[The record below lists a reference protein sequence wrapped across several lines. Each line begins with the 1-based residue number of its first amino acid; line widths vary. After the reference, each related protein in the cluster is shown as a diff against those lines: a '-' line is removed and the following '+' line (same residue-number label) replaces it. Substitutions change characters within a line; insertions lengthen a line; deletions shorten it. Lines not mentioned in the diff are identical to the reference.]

1 MYENQT
7 MAEILQ
13 RMLDA
18 SPSDI
23 DKRQGSVSA
32 DLLSPAAIELALAYV
47 ALDNVLAA
55 GFAPTSY
62 GTYLD
67 MRADEYG
74 LSRKPAVKASGSL
87 TFSGPAGTLIPAGT
101 VASTGGS
108 APTYFETT
116 AAATV
121 GGGGTVAV
129 AAKAQEA
136 GASGNVSIG
145 AVNVLLGDLVG
156 IVTVTNPVNFEGGA
170 DQETDEALLSRYLE
184 RARRPAT
191 SGNANQYRQW
201 ALEVPGISDAKVY
214 PVWAGG
220 GTVKVVL
227 LDDEKTAPAPS
238 VVAEVA
244 AHIEEQR
251 PIGADVT
258 VEAAVEIPINVSV
271 EVTLAPGATVAE
283 VQTQIEDGV
292 RAYLASLA
300 FTDPLVRWTRI
311 SNVILDIPPVV
322 DYADLLVNG
331 GGSNIVIADG
341 EVAVLGTVTVTDA
354 DA

>member
-7 MAEILQ
+7 MGAILQ

-23 DKRQGSVSA
+23 DKRQGSVTT
-32 DLLSPAAIELALAYV
+32 DLLSPASIEMALAYV
-47 ALDNVLAA
+47 ALDHVLAA

-62 GTYLD
+62 GQFLE

-74 LSRKPAVKASGSL
+74 LTRKPAVKATGSI
-87 TFSGPAGTLIPAGT
+87 TFNGPVSTVIPVGTI
-101 VASTGGS
+101 ASTGGS
-108 APTYFETT
+108 APTYFETVSAVT
-116 AAATV
+116 IS
-121 GGGGTVAV
+121 GGGTVNAT
-129 AAKAQEA
+129 ARAQEA
-136 GASGNVSIG
+136 GSAGNVSIG
-145 AVNVLLGDLVG
+145 AVNTLLGDLVG
-156 IVTVTNPVNFEGGA
+156 IVTVSNPVNFEGGA
-170 DQETDEALLSRYLE
+170 DQESDEALLARYLE

-227 LDDEKTAPAPS
+227 LDDEKTAPDPS
-238 VVAEVA
+238 IVAEAA

-251 PIGADVT
+251 PVGADVT
-258 VEAAVEIPINVSV
+258 VEGAAEFPINVSV
-271 EVTLAPGATVAE
+271 DVTLAPGATIPE
-283 VQTQIEDGV
+283 VRAQIEAGI
-292 RAYLASLA
+292 RAYLAGLA
-300 FTDPLVRWTRI
+300 FTDPLVRWTRV

-322 DYADLLVNG
+322 DFASLLVNG
-331 GGSNIVIADG
+331 GTANIVIPDG
-341 EVAVLGTVTVTDA
+341 SVAVLGTVTVT
-354 DA
+354 